1 MLKNK
6 QEIIP
11 LLYGI
16 KMAERKYKSSI
27 YPKEIQRLQ
36 KLFEKQVVPK
46 LDDRGY
52 YVGTWKG
59 KPAEKYIASPYEVY
73 DNKGSIP
80 IPKEWRKTTK
90 HGYSFHKDYADKF
103 DQFADEIKST
113 FGIKLAEGWRPM
125 DIQINKQ
132 ADPEKAFDMGNPMSF
147 GGAKHLWGGAADLD
161 QKDLARIFKTSD
173 RKGAYST
180 KEMATLVE
188 IGKKYGIVNPWYD
201 DYKSGK
207 RKNGGEPWHWEVAKD
222 VESKIKNDLY
232 AYYDKQINPLQ
243 DAVTNKQMQE
253 LKDVLPLMPTP
264 TITESRIPNLDTN
277 AIMGKLRTPLMAS
290 QQPVQGLEE
299 VLKGL

>member
-6 QEIIP
+6 QEIIR
-11 LLYGI
+11 LLYGA
-16 KMAERKYKSSI
+16 KMAERKYKSKV

-36 KLFEKQVVPK
+36 KLFEQQVVPK

-52 YVGTWKG
+52 FVGMDKG

-73 DNKGSIP
+73 DNRGSIP
-80 IPKEWRKTTK
+80 IPKEMRKLTK

-103 DQFADEIKST
+103 EQFADEIKST

-125 DIQINKQ
+125 DIQIKKQ
-132 ADPEKAFDMGNPMSF
+132 ADPEKAFDMGNPMNF
-147 GGAKHLWGGAADLD
+147 GGAKHIWGGAADLD
-161 QKDLARIFKTSD
+161 QNDLKRIFKTSD

-180 KEMATLVE
+180 KEMDKLAE

-207 RKNGGEPWHWEVAKD
+207 RKNGGEPWHWELAKD
-222 VESKIKNDLY
+222 VVSKIQNDLY
-232 AYYDKQINPLQ
+232 AYYDKEINPLQ
-243 DAVTNKQMQE
+243 YAINDKQLQE
-253 LKDVLPLMPTP
+253 LKEVLPIAPTA
-264 TITESRIPNLDTN
+264 TITESKIPNLDTN
-277 AIMGKLRTPLMAS
+277 MIMSKLRAPMMAS
-290 QQPVQGLEE
+290 QLPVQGLEE